1 MGLTLWGDSAE
12 VQGAEL
18 EQSEDAIL
26 SVSSCRVGDFNGAL
40 GHRSNCKQHRSR
52 RPASGIEVA
61 LSTVGLEGVSTVG
74 LQTRRPMPQCKEATA

>member
-26 SVSSCRVGDFNGAL
+26 SVSSCRVGDFNGAR
-40 GHRSNCKQHRSR
+40 GHRPNCK
-52 RPASGIEVA
+52 
-61 LSTVGLEGVSTVG
+61 
-74 LQTRRPMPQCKEATA
+74 